1 MKVSLSSAKMACC
14 QARILGEEYTI
25 QGTDVKCHHTRECG
39 AAAVKKITVDD
50 GDAFFHI
57 CAGCFR
63 RFLTK
68 SSKKD
73 LWLGWFDCAYPPHAQ
88 VTHSPWYHE
97 QVRKAW
103 EAYNKT
109 QDAAHEE
116 VKELIKEMDELLRPT
131 PSPVVKVAEKELLK
145 KQIDELVAWFK
156 GEGRLK
162 FKEQP
167 AKDKE
172 LTRLRVAYR
181 ML

>member
-1 MKVSLSSAKMACC
+1 MVSC

-39 AAAVKKITVDD
+39 TAAVKKITVDD

-57 CAGCFR
+57 CAPCFR

-68 SSKKD
+68 SSKTD

-103 EAYNKT
+103 EAYNKK
-109 QDAAHEE
+109 QE
-116 VKELIKEMDELLRPT
+116 EMDQLLRPAD
-131 PSPVVKVAEKELLK
+131 SSVGKKELLK
-145 KQIDELVAWFK
+145 KQIDELAAWFK

-167 AKDKE
+167 PKLRE
-172 LTRLRVAYR
+172 LTRLRVEYR

>member
-1 MKVSLSSAKMACC
+1 MTC

-25 QGTDVKCHHTRECG
+25 PSTDVKCHHTRECG
-39 AAAVKKITVDD
+39 TQAVKKITVDD

-57 CAGCFR
+57 CAPCFR

-68 SSKKD
+68 GSKKD
-73 LWLGWFDCAYPPHAQ
+73 IWLGWFDCDYPPHAQ

-103 EAYNKT
+103 EAYNKK
-109 QDAAHEE
+109 QDAANEQ
-116 VKELIKEMDELLRPT
+116 VKGVMKEMGEMLRPAD
-131 PSPVVKVAEKELLK
+131 SSVDKKELLK
-145 KQIDELVAWFK
+145 KQIDELVTWFK

-172 LTRLRVAYR
+172 LIRLRTELR